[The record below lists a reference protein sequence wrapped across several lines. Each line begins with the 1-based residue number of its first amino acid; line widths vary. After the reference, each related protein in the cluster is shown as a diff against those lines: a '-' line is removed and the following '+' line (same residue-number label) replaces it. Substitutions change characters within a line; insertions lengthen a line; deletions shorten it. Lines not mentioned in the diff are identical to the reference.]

1 MDAATKTYLEELG
14 GMNMMAV
21 HKDGHVETP
30 SLTGNILPGVT
41 RRSLIQLLQDKGHDV
56 VETMIAL
63 DQLLEDIKSGE
74 VTEVFACG
82 TAAIITPIGR
92 FKSEKFDVAVADGGS
107 GKLTCELRD
116 ELLGIQLGE
125 VEDPH
130 NWMWK
135 VC

>member
-1 MDAATKTYLEELG
+1 
-14 GMNMMAV
+14 MNMMAV

-41 RRSLIQLLQDKGHDV
+41 RRSLIQLLQDKARRSRDHDCPRPAARGHQVRRSHRGVRLRYRRHHHPDRSLQV
-56 VETMIAL
+56 R
-63 DQLLEDIKSGE
+63 E
-74 VTEVFACG
+74 VRCH
-82 TAAIITPIGR
+82 R
-92 FKSEKFDVAVADGGS
+92 RDGGS